1 MANGNIQTPGEKPVD
16 AFKAIADTMLEFRS
30 QMDYYNGMGTRIARR
45 TSFIIKTVFAIL
57 TISSIYLLYMIYQ
70 MSSNMAIMTTH
81 LESMYGRFGTMAGD
95 MREIASL
102 VDSMGNSISGIPTI
116 ADSMTEMDQHVS
128 AMRGSVDGMNTSMT
142 AIDNYMI
149 WINGDMNEMTGRM
162 AGMSHAVNSMSYDVN
177 DMAKPMNSGPMS
189 GFWPTGR

>member
-1 MANGNIQTPGEKPVD
+1 MANGNTQTPDEKPVD
-16 AFKAIADTMLEFRS
+16 AFKAIADTMLEFRTE
-30 QMDYYNGMGTRIARR
+30 MDYYNGVGTGIARR
-45 TSFIIKTVFAIL
+45 TSSIIKTVFAIL
-57 TISSIYLLYMIYQ
+57 GLSSIYLLFMIYQ
-70 MSSNMAIMTTH
+70 MSSNMTIMTTH

-102 VDSMGNSISGIPTI
+102 VDSMGNNISGMSMI
-116 ADSMTEMDQHVS
+116 ADSMTEMDQYVS

-142 AIDNYMI
+142 AIDNYMT
-149 WINGDMNEMTGRM
+149 WINGNMNEMTGRM

>member
-1 MANGNIQTPGEKPVD
+1 MGTGNIKTTDEKPVD
-16 AFKAIADTMLEFRS
+16 AFKGIADTMLEFRNE
-30 QMDYYNGMGTRIARR
+30 MDYYNDMGTRIARR
-45 TSFIIKTVFAIL
+45 TSFVIKTVFAIL
-57 TISSIYLLYMIYQ
+57 IISSFYLLYMIFQ
-70 MSSNMAIMTTH
+70 MSSNMTIMTTH

-95 MREIASL
+95 MHEIASL
-102 VDSMGNSISGIPTI
+102 VDSMGSSISGISTI
-116 ADSMTEMDQHVS
+116 ADSMTEMDQYVS

-149 WINGDMNEMTGRM
+149 WINGNMNEMTGRM

-177 DMAKPMNSGPMS
+177 DMAKPMNSGPMT

>member
-1 MANGNIQTPGEKPVD
+1 MANGNIQTPDEKPVD
-16 AFKAIADTMLEFRS
+16 AFKAIANTMLEFRNK
-30 QMDYYNGMGTRIARR
+30 MDFYNDMGTGIARR
-45 TSFIIKTVFAIL
+45 TSFVIKTVFAIL
-57 TISSIYLLYMIYQ
+57 IISSIYLLYMIFQ
-70 MSSNMAIMTTH
+70 MSSNMTIMTTH

-102 VDSMGNSISGIPTI
+102 VDSMGNSISGISTI
-116 ADSMTEMDQHVS
+116 AVSMTEMDHYVS
-128 AMRGSVDGMNTSMT
+128 AMRGSVDGMNTSMI
-142 AIDNYMI
+142 AINNYMI
-149 WINGDMNEMTGRM
+149 WINGNMNEMIDRM